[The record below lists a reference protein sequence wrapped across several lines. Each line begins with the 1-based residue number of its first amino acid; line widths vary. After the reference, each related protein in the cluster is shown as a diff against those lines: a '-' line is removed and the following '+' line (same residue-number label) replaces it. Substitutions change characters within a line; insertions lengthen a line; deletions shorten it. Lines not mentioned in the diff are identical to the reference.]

1 MSAKSRKPA
10 KETPF
15 YELPNVT
22 TSADIIAAARHSIRT
37 VDTRRPE
44 VRSQTL
50 YLIITFQVWALE
62 SIVFE
67 PTRSF
72 TWASWWEPQ
81 MVTSTIFQT
90 PKEGNRTLF
99 GDRSTARPPSSYHI
113 NKAAFKEPISRSTT
127 LSPIES
133 LGSKEKLESSKTNS
147 PVLESKSSFNFY
159 ALPTLLFKTFY
170 TLMGFK

>member
-50 YLIITFQVWALE
+50 YLIITFQVIYLSLVVRATDGYLYNFSDTE
-62 SIVFE
+62 RRE
-67 PTRSF
+67 PDPF
-72 TWASWWEPQ
+72 W
-81 MVTSTIFQT
+81 
-90 PKEGNRTLF
+90 
-99 GDRSTARPPSSYHI
+99 
-113 NKAAFKEPISRSTT
+113 
-127 LSPIES
+127 
-133 LGSKEKLESSKTNS
+133 
-147 PVLESKSSFNFY
+147 
-159 ALPTLLFKTFY
+159 
-170 TLMGFK
+170 